1 MNENPY
7 LSKYPQDEILSLYK
21 TGSIS
26 PKIDESYNL
35 TLENSG
41 SMFSTCITIPL
52 KNTPVNPVKVFTK
65 YDIEFTEL

>member
-7 LSKYPQDEILSLYK
+7 LSKYRQDEILSLYK

-26 PKIDESYNL
+26 PKIDSYYNL

-65 YDIEFTEL
+65 YDLQFTEL

>member
-7 LSKYPQDEILSLYK
+7 LSKYSQDEILSLYK

-26 PKIDESYNL
+26 PKIDSSYNL
-35 TLENSG
+35 TIENSG

-52 KNTPVNPVKVFTK
+52 KNIPVSSVKVFTK
-65 YDIEFTEL
+65 YNIEFTEL